1 MKLSELVNA
10 YKGEVRFDVNRI
22 IDYNDED
29 VIVFKGDEA
38 GAIKD
43 TILNAEVNRFTVTGV
58 SAGVPTINVR
68 VLEAAAAE
76 GDHPPAVDGGEN
88 KGENGSEQGDE
99 ATG

>member
-1 MKLSELVNA
+1 M
-10 YKGEVRFDVNRI
+10 
-22 IDYNDED
+22 
-29 VIVFKGDEA
+29 
-38 GAIKD
+38 
-43 TILNAEVNRFTVTGV
+43 NAEVNQFTVTGV

-76 GDHPPAVDGGEN
+76 GDNPPAVDGGEN

>member
-22 IDYNDED
+22 VDYNDED

-43 TILNAEVNRFTVTGV
+43 TILNVEVNQFTVT
-58 SAGVPTINVR
+58 
-68 VLEAAAAE
+68 E
-76 GDHPPAVDGGEN
+76 GDNPPAVDGGEN